1 MSEPRPEY
9 LDHRIELF
17 EKFAQDFA
25 EVQAA
30 LPRKDIKVTFPQG
43 DKEAVVTSNE
53 TNVFQAA
60 KAAGVDKKLINRA
73 VCAICRDLNGEP
85 LGLVNGQWDMERP
98 LEVDCSVE
106 LKDFETKVC
115 TSIQPHSRRH
125 SSLSCRRRCSRAH

>member
-1 MSEPRPEY
+1 MSGSRPAY

-43 DKEAVVTSNE
+43 NKEAVVTSNE

-73 VCAICRDLNGEP
+73 ICAICRDPSGEP

-106 LKDFETKVC
+106 LKDFESKVC
-115 TSIQPHSRRH
+115 PSI
-125 SSLSCRRRCSRAH
+125 